1 MIENYQ
7 DQIRR
12 FRYKFRAFTT
22 PEMLALFK
30 ITIIDIS
37 TLGLDIKVQQQL
49 KKLIDE
55 VNFVADRAEQISRES
70 SSSDFPKGKTNL
82 VSQLEE
88 TMVRSL
94 VEDGSAQTR
103 EEAIRILEEE
113 M

>member
-1 MIENYQ
+1 VIENYQ

-30 ITIIDIS
+30 ITIIDVS
-37 TLGLDIKVQQQL
+37 TLVLDIKAQHQL
-49 KKLIDE
+49 KKLIEE
-55 VNFVADRAEQISRES
+55 VNLVADRAEQISRES
-70 SSSDFPKGKTNL
+70 SSSDFPKGKPDL
-82 VSQLEE
+82 VSQINE
-88 TMVRSL
+88 TIIRSL